1 MPSLQKSTPDGLT
14 AAGPPVVDPEAFHD
28 FEGYRET
35 TLSLI
40 TDPERNAA
48 MRATGRL
55 IYAMAFELSGDPP
68 EPEGSLRHQLRAA
81 VADLRFLQG
90 FLGMLGRPMEC
101 TREGHEGHLARV
113 ALRLSG
119 QVAEIAATLEN
130 ELGAWRGE
138 E

>member
-1 MPSLQKSTPDGLT
+1 MGTDRTP
-14 AAGPPVVDPEAFHD
+14 AAGPPTVDPEDFHD

-55 IYAMAFELSGDPP
+55 IYAMAAELSGEPP
-68 EPEGSLRHQLRAA
+68 EPEGSLRHQCRAA
-81 VADLRFLQG
+81 VADLRFMQG
-90 FLGMLGRPMEC
+90 FLGMLGRPLEC
-101 TREGHEGHLARV
+101 SRAGHEGHLARV

-119 QVAEIAATLEN
+119 QVAEIAAVLDR
-130 ELGAWRGE
+130 ELGVWRGE

>member
-1 MPSLQKSTPDGLT
+1 PLMP
-14 AAGPPVVDPEAFHD
+14 DP
-28 FEGYRET
+28 GIY
-35 TLSLI
+35 
-40 TDPERNAA
+40 AA

-68 EPEGSLRHQLRAA
+68 EPEGSLRHQCRAA

-90 FLGMLGRPMEC
+90 FLGMLGRPLEC
-101 TREGHEGHLARV
+101 TRAGHEGHLAREC
-113 ALRLSG
+113 RGLSRAV
-119 QVAEIAATLEN
+119 QAIADTLDG

>member
-1 MPSLQKSTPDGLT
+1 MSTGTQP

-68 EPEGSLRHQLRAA
+68 EPEGSLRHQLRAT

-101 TREGHEGHLARV
+101 AREGHEGHLARV
-113 ALRLSG
+113 ALRLSA
-119 QVAEIAATLEN
+119 QVAEIAAVLDR

>member
-1 MPSLQKSTPDGLT
+1 MATANTSTP
-14 AAGPPVVDPEAFHD
+14 AAGPPVIDPDSFHD

-55 IYAMAFELSGDPP
+55 IYAMAAELSGDGLP
-68 EPEGSLRHQLRAA
+68 EPEGSLRHQCRAA
-81 VADLRFLQG
+81 VADLRFMQG
-90 FLGMLGRPMEC
+90 FLGMLGRPLEC
-101 TREGHEGHLARV
+101 AREGHEGYLARV

-119 QVAEIAATLEN
+119 QVAEIATVLEN
-130 ELGAWRGE
+130 ELGTWRGE

>member
-1 MPSLQKSTPDGLT
+1 MSTDTQP
-14 AAGPPVVDPEAFHD
+14 AAGPPVVDPESFHD

-55 IYAMAFELSGDPP
+55 LYAMAFELSGDPP

-81 VADLRFLQG
+81 VADLRFMQG
-90 FLGMLGRPMEC
+90 FLGMLGRPLEC

-119 QVAEIAATLEN
+119 QVAEIAAVLDR
-130 ELGAWRGE
+130 ELGVWRGE

>member
-1 MPSLQKSTPDGLT
+1 MRPGTQP
-14 AAGPPVVDPEAFHD
+14 AAGPPVIDPEDFHD

-55 IYAMAFELSGDPP
+55 IYTMAAELSGDPP
-68 EPEGSLRHQLRAA
+68 EPEGNPRHQLRAA

-119 QVAEIAATLEN
+119 QVAEIAAVLDG
-130 ELGAWRGE
+130 ELGSWRGE

>member
-1 MPSLQKSTPDGLT
+1 MGTDRTP
-14 AAGPPVVDPEAFHD
+14 AAGPPTVDPEDFHD

-40 TDPERNAA
+40 TDRERNAA

-55 IYAMAFELSGDPP
+55 LYDMAAELSGEPP

-113 ALRLSG
+113 ALRLSS
-119 QVAEIAATLEN
+119 QVAEIAAVLDG
-130 ELGAWRGE
+130 ELGSWRGE

>member
-1 MPSLQKSTPDGLT
+1 MSAGIQL
-14 AAGPPVVDPEAFHD
+14 AAVPPIVDPETFHD

-55 IYAMAFELSGDPP
+55 IYAMAAELSGDPP
-68 EPEGSLRHQLRAA
+68 EPEGSLRHQCRAV
-81 VADLRFLQG
+81 VADLRFLEG
-90 FLGMLGRPMEC
+90 FLGMLGRPLEC

-119 QVAEIAATLEN
+119 QVAEIATALES
-130 ELGAWRGE
+130 ELGTWRGE

>member
-1 MPSLQKSTPDGLT
+1 MDTADTSTPAA
-14 AAGPPVVDPEAFHD
+14 AAGPPVIDPEDFHD

-40 TDPERNAA
+40 TDRERNAA

-55 IYAMAFELSGDPP
+55 IYAMAAELSGEPP
-68 EPEGSLRHQLRAA
+68 EPEGALRHQCRAA
-81 VADLRFLQG
+81 VADLRFMQG

-101 TREGHEGHLARV
+101 ARAGHEGHLARL
-113 ALRLSG
+113 ALRLSV
-119 QVAEIAATLEN
+119 QVAEIAAVLDR
-130 ELGAWRGE
+130 ELGVWRGE